1 MMNSVHKVFLYCI
14 LISSDIIAQNFSTP
28 LDNKFDIGEKSLNI
42 LNDNGLDVFF
52 KKLDSL
58 DRKLI
63 DNVSILHIGDS
74 HLQAGFGSNET
85 RKLLQLRFGN
95 SGQGLVFPYKVA
107 KTNSPPDSY
116 SFSNSEWDSFKISK
130 SHSSKYETGVNGYSI
145 VTKDTSAILKL
156 SVNPKDSLDY
166 SFDKVTVFHPYPASD
181 FNYDISHH
189 DNREVLEES
198 VHNMTQFNYKVKRG
212 DYLGKIA
219 EEFDTSVSEIKK
231 LNGLQGNFIYENQIL
246 IVLKKDRYSE
256 PVNGLEFTSIV
267 NSRIDFDYHS
277 EFILDSLK
285 EYMFIK
291 NLSSLKTPSLQI
303 NGISLEKLNAPGVLY
318 HMIGVNGATFEDYY
332 TSELFFKQLN
342 HLKPDLIIV
351 SLGTNEVSNNKSDI
365 EEDIGLLIN
374 KLYQSTHRHFSILL
388 TTPLDYKRKSALAF
402 NLSNQILNYI
412 NTHDLPCIN
421 FYDLFGGQGA
431 MLQLQQLELAQS
443 DGIHLT
449 AKGYK
454 LQGYLLASALLEAF
468 DNCNDD

>member
-1 MMNSVHKVFLYCI
+1 MKRVHKVFLFCI
-14 LISSDIIAQNFSTP
+14 LISSNIIAQNFSTP
-28 LDNKFDIGEKSLNI
+28 LDNKFDFGEKSLTI
-42 LNDNGLDVFF
+42 LNDNGLDYFF

-58 DRKLI
+58 DKKLI
-63 DNVSILHIGDS
+63 DKVSIVHIGDS

-95 SGQGLVFPYKVA
+95 PGQGLVFPYKVA

-116 SFSNSEWDSFKISK
+116 SFSNSEWNSFKISK
-130 SHSSKYETGVNGYSI
+130 SHSSKYETGVKGYSI
-145 VTKDTSAILKL
+145 VAKDTSAILKL

-166 SFDKVTVFHPYPASD
+166 SFDKITIFHPYPASD
-181 FNYDISHH
+181 FSYDIFHH

-198 VHNMTQFNYKVKRG
+198 VHDMTQFNYKVKRG

-219 EEFDTSVSEIKK
+219 KEFDTSVSEIKK
-231 LNGLQGNFIYENQIL
+231 LNGLQGNIIYENQIL
-246 IVLKKDRYSE
+246 IVMRKERYSE
-256 PVNGLEFTSIV
+256 PVNDLEFTNIV
-267 NSRIDFDYHS
+267 KSRIDFDYHS
-277 EFILDSLK
+277 KFILDNLK

-291 NLSSLKTPSLQI
+291 KSSSLKTSSLQI
-303 NGISLEKLNAPGVLY
+303 NGISLEKLNATGVLY

-351 SLGTNEVSNNKSDI
+351 SLGTNEISDNKPEIEGDI
-365 EEDIGLLIN
+365 SILIN
-374 KLYQSTHRHFSILL
+374 KLHHHTNKYFPILL
-388 TTPLDYKRKSALAF
+388 TTPLDYKRKSALAL
-402 NLSNQILNYI
+402 NLSNQILNYT

-421 FYDLFGGQGA
+421 FYDLFGGKGA
-431 MLQLQQLELAQS
+431 MLQLQKLKLAQS

-468 DNCNDD
+468 KNYNDD

>member
-1 MMNSVHKVFLYCI
+1 MMNRINIVLLYFI
-14 LISSDIIAQNFSTP
+14 LISGDIVAQNYSTP
-28 LDNKFDIGEKSLNI
+28 LDNKFDIGEKSLTI
-42 LNDNGLDVFF
+42 LNDHGLDVFF

-58 DRKLI
+58 DRNLI
-63 DNVSILHIGDS
+63 DKVSILHIGDS

-85 RKLLQLRFGN
+85 RKRLQLRFGN

-116 SFSNSEWDSFKISK
+116 SFSNSEWNAYKISQSQNEFDIGIK
-130 SHSSKYETGVNGYSI
+130 GYSI
-145 VTKDTSAILKL
+145 YTTDDSAILKL

-166 SFDKVTVFHPYPASD
+166 SFDKVTVFHPFPASD
-181 FNYDISHH
+181 FSYDITHH
-189 DNREVLEES
+189 NNREVLEES
-198 VHNMTQFNYKVKRG
+198 IHDMTQFNYKVKRG

-231 LNGLQGNFIYENQIL
+231 LNGLQSNFIYENQIL
-246 IVLKKDRYSE
+246 IVLKKERYSE
-256 PVNGLEFTSIV
+256 PVNGLEFTSMV
-267 NSRIDFDYHS
+267 NSRTDFDYHS

-291 NLSSLKTPSLQI
+291 NLSRLKTRSLQI
-303 NGISLEKLNAPGVLY
+303 NGISLEKMNAPGLLY
-318 HMIGVNGATFEDYY
+318 HMIGVNGATYEDYY
-332 TSELFFKQLN
+332 TSELFFKQLH
-342 HLKPDLIIV
+342 HLNPDLIIL
-351 SLGTNEVSNNKSDI
+351 SLGTNEVSDNKSDI
-365 EEDIGLLIN
+365 EEDIGLFID
-374 KLYQSTHRHFSILL
+374 KLYQSTHRQFSILL

-412 NTHDLPCIN
+412 NIHDLACIN

-431 MLQLQQLELAQS
+431 MSQLQQLELAQS

-454 LQGYLLASALLEAF
+454 LQGFLLASALLEAY
-468 DNCNDD
+468 DNYSDD

>member
-1 MMNSVHKVFLYCI
+1 MNRVHKVFLFFI
-14 LISSDIIAQNFSTP
+14 LISGDIIAQNLTTT
-28 LDNKFDIGEKSLNI
+28 LENKFDVGEKNLTI
-42 LNDNGLDVFF
+42 LNDNELDVFF

-63 DNVSILHIGDS
+63 DKVSIVHIGDS
-74 HLQAGFGSNET
+74 HLQAGFSSNET

-95 SGQGLVFPYKVA
+95 SGQGLVFPYQVA

-116 SFSNSEWDSFKISK
+116 SFSNSDWDSFKVSK
-130 SHSSKYETGVNGYSI
+130 SHSSKYETGIKGYSI
-145 VTKDTSAILKL
+145 VRKDTSAILKL

-181 FNYDISHH
+181 FSYDISHH

-198 VHNMTQFNYKVKRG
+198 VHKMTQFNYKVKRG

-219 EEFDTSVSEIKK
+219 EEFNTTVSELKE
-231 LNGLQGNFIYENQIL
+231 LNELQDNLIYENQIL
-246 IVLKKDRYSE
+246 IVLKKESYSE
-256 PVNGLEFTSIV
+256 PVNGLDFTSIV

-291 NLSSLKTPSLQI
+291 NLTSSKTPSLQI
-303 NGISLEKLNAPGVLY
+303 NGISLEKLNTPGVLY
-318 HMIGVNGATFEDYY
+318 HMIGVNGAKFEDYY
-332 TSELFFKQLN
+332 KSELFFKQLI

-351 SLGTNEVSNNKSDI
+351 SLGTNEVSDNKSYIEDDI
-365 EEDIGLLIN
+365 DMLIN
-374 KLYQSTHRHFSILL
+374 KLYQSTDRHFSILL
-388 TTPLDYKRKSALAF
+388 TTPLDYKKKSVLAF
-402 NLSNQILNYI
+402 NLSKQILNYI

-431 MLQLQQLELAQS
+431 MLQLQKLELAQS

-468 DNCNDD
+468 INRNDD